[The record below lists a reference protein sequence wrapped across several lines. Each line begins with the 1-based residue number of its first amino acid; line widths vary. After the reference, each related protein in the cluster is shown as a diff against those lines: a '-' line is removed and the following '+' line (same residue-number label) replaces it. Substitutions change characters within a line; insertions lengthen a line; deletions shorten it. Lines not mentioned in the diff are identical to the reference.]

1 MSRLVWDEIGKK
13 FYEAGV
19 EKCVLYLLED
29 GQYKNGVAWNGIT
42 NVSENP
48 SGGEPQPQYADNI
61 KYINIMSREE
71 FAATIEAFTYPD
83 EFGVCDGSVEV
94 ATGITIGQQTRRPF
108 GISYQTKIG
117 NDVDQE
123 EHGYKIHLIYNALAK
138 PSQKQYQTINE
149 NPEANNFS
157 WELSTTPISVKGH
170 KPTASL
176 VINSTKTDPEKLKEL
191 EDIIYGSDTLEPR
204 MPDPDEIISIV
215 GEQAVEAEG

>member
-13 FYEAGV
+13 LYEAGV
-19 EKCVLYLLED
+19 EKCVLYLLKD
-29 GQYKNGVAWNGIT
+29 GQYKNGVAWSGVT

-61 KYINIMSREE
+61 KYINIMSRED
-71 FAATIEAFTYPD
+71 FAVTIEAFTYPD
-83 EFGVCDGSVEV
+83 EFGICDGSVEV
-94 ATGITIGQQTRRPF
+94 VKGITIGQQTRHPF

-123 EHGYKIHLIYNALAK
+123 EYGYKIHLIYNALAK

-149 NPEANNFS
+149 NPDANNFS
-157 WELSTTPISVKGH
+157 WELSTTPISVEGH

-204 MPDPDEIISIV
+204 MPLPDEIISIV
-215 GEQAVEAEG
+215 GEQAIEAEG

>member
-19 EKCVLYLLED
+19 EKCVLYLLKN
-29 GQYKNGVAWNGIT
+29 GQYTNGVAWSGVT

-83 EFGVCDGSVEV
+83 EFGICDGSVEV
-94 ATGITIGQQTRRPF
+94 VKGITIGQQTRHPF

-157 WELSTTPISVKGH
+157 WELSTTPISVKGY
-170 KPTASL
+170 KPTSSL

-191 EDIIYGSDTLEPR
+191 ENIIYGSDTLEPR
-204 MPDPDEIISIV
+204 MPLPDEIISIV
-215 GEQAVEAEG
+215 GEQAIEAEG